1 MRIRKLAIEHCL
13 NILIAESWL
22 KDRLAQTGNSSI
34 RVRRLDGN
42 STAVHKKK
50 TLDDFKSG

>member
-13 NILIAESWL
+13 KILIAESWL